1 MKELLAGSL
10 ILVGIAISSSLIKSI
25 KNREEGGGRGGCYL
39 TLNGQNLL
47 SMTKVTCRWSLILE
61 LEAACTSLSI

>member
-25 KNREEGGGRGGCYL
+25 KNRGGGGGEGGGYL
-39 TLNGQNLL
+39 TLHGKNLL
-47 SMTKVTCRWSLILE
+47 SMTKVTCQWSLILE

>member
-25 KNREEGGGRGGCYL
+25 KNRGGGGGYL

>member
-10 ILVGIAISSSLIKSI
+10 ILVGIGISSSLIKSI
-25 KNREEGGGRGGCYL
+25 KTRRGGGGRGGYL

-47 SMTKVTCRWSLILE
+47 SMTKVTCQWSLILE

>member
-25 KNREEGGGRGGCYL
+25 KNREEGGGGGGGGG
-39 TLNGQNLL
+39 T
-47 SMTKVTCRWSLILE
+47 
-61 LEAACTSLSI
+61 

>member
-25 KNREEGGGRGGCYL
+25 KNRGGGGGGYL